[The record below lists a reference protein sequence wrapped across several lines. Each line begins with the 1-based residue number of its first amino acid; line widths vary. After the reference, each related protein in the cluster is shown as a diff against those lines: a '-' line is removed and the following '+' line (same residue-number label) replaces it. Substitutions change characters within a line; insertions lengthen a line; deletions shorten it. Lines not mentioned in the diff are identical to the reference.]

1 MGDLYRMYGANKQ
14 LLYVGISGH
23 AGVRATQHAEDK
35 PWWPQVKHI
44 DIEHLS
50 CPRDQLLAY
59 EKRCIQ
65 TEKPLYNVQH
75 NVRDDYTQRLDVRPF
90 AVHRSM
96 VRTDEWR
103 ALSKALADLVP
114 LVRRKYGAATLTEC
128 VLPGEFRQEAMS
140 LLELI
145 DCTARAAHIPTPCR
159 LCGGDAVAW
168 HLSISYDTTD
178 STIDTSAICTSC
190 EPGFSGHRHLTWE
203 KAL

>member
-1 MGDLYRMYGANKQ
+1 MGDLYRMYGRNKQ
-14 LLYVGISGH
+14 LLYVGISGN

-35 PWWPQVKHI
+35 PWWPQVQHI
-44 DIEHLS
+44 TIEHLT

-75 NVRDDYTQRLDVRPF
+75 NVRDEHTQRIDVRPY
-90 AVHRSM
+90 AVHRQLL
-96 VRTDEWR
+96 RTDEWR

-114 LVRRKYGAATLTEC
+114 MVRRKYGAATLAEC
-128 VLPGEFRQEAMS
+128 TVTAEYGDVSS

-159 LCGGDAVAW
+159 ICGGDAVAW
-168 HLSISYDTTD
+168 YLAINYDTTD
-178 STIDTSAICTSC
+178 STIDTSAICTAC
-190 EPGFSGHRHLTWE
+190 DTGFSGHRHLTWE